1 MGWKTVVIGTE
12 CTVSLTL
19 NRMKITIGNEY
30 QNIPLCDLD
39 TVIFSHDRI
48 TMTIPMLSKLVEN
61 NINVII
67 CDSKNDP
74 IGIFQPFN
82 NHSLVFKQLNKQIN
96 WKITRKKKLW
106 KFIIE
111 QKIQSEID
119 TLDLIYEDCDE
130 LETLIGYKNSVYN
143 DDQTNREAVSAK
155 CYFGKMFGTKFY
167 RDDKNDVRNFALNY
181 GYKILASYISKC
193 ITARGLLT
201 QLGIHH
207 IGESNAFN
215 LTYDFIEPLR
225 VIVDVWVEE
234 NIKDSFSV
242 AQKQELI
249 GLLETKIYIDKKWM
263 RLKDAIEDLIDSYI
277 GFLNE
282 KTDDILKIDFSKGI
296 RYGGSSRFVRL
307 VLFFDL
313 PQETKTDQRHYR
325 QFVKYLKTEGFIR
338 IQYSVYAKL
347 CINNDSAKTIQKRL
361 KNNVPDNGDIRY
373 LIITER
379 QYQNIVNMNSNYTLQ
394 ENITTTDRTLIIG
407 GLNSENNT

>member
-119 TLDLIYEDCDE
+119 VLDLIYEDCDE

-282 KTDDILKIDFSKGI
+282 KTDDILKIDFSKGWTEGQPAFYAFDFTVEEPKDTYLDLSEFGKGVAFVNG
-296 RYGGSSRFVRL
+296 RHLGRFWNVGPTL
-307 VLFFDL
+307 SLYI
-313 PQETKTDQRHYR
+313 PHS
-325 QFVKYLKTEGFIR
+325 YLKEGANRIIIFETEGEYKEEIHLTR
-338 IQYSVYAKL
+338 KP
-347 CINNDSAKTIQKRL
+347 TL
-361 KNNVPDNGDIRY
+361 KHIKG
-373 LIITER
+373 
-379 QYQNIVNMNSNYTLQ
+379 
-394 ENITTTDRTLIIG
+394 ENL
-407 GLNSENNT
+407 